1 MRKRTAAA
9 ASGNLLP
16 AIGLLVGIGA
26 LYFARQILIPFALAI
41 LCAFLLNP
49 AVKRLQYLRIPR
61 VAAVLLTMI
70 VAFGALAGI
79 GWVVTDQLVEIINDL
94 PQYRNNIDEKMA
106 TLRAPSGASRLVAT
120 LQDLGKELTTTP
132 PSKLSP
138 VAPRKPARSARAQSA
153 LDTATDGTPVKV
165 EVIEPTPNALQS
177 VRNFLGPLLGPLETM
192 GIVLVFAL
200 FMLIDQE
207 DLRNRLL
214 RLLGSNQLH
223 RTTKALD
230 DAARRVS
237 RYLMMQ
243 FLVNAS
249 LGAVVA
255 MGLYFIGVRSF
266 LLWGVLTVFLRF
278 VPYVG
283 IAVAGALPF
292 LLAVAT
298 TDSWRAPVLVIAL
311 FFVCELITG
320 NLVEP
325 MVYGAH
331 TGLSSV
337 AILAAIVFWTA
348 LWGPVGLILSTPLTV
363 CLSVL
368 GRYSP
373 HLEFLNVLLGDE
385 PVLTPEALFY
395 QRLLA
400 LDSHE
405 ALTMAESF
413 LRDRT
418 LIELYDEVIVP
429 ALAMAEQDRH
439 SGQME
444 AKRERFVIQS
454 INEIVTEV
462 AEAFE
467 TPKSKAKKVLP
478 LPPLNASAR
487 QECRVFCFAAHDAA
501 DELTS
506 AMLAQLSTH
515 AGFPTLSFP
524 YLEEPEQ
531 LLEGLAPQACDVVCV
546 SSVPPLALTHARKT
560 GEAIHAMFPEVTLLI
575 GLWGQPSTTTRVTE
589 RLQTAT
595 GGFVVTSFAAAM
607 AQLRAVAATAAKL
620 SDA

>member
-16 AIGLLVGIGA
+16 AIGLLIGIGA

-49 AVKRLQYLRIPR
+49 AVKRLQFLRVPR

-70 VAFGALAGI
+70 VAFGSLAGI
-79 GWVVTDQLVEIINDL
+79 GWIVTEQLVEIINDL

-132 PSKLSP
+132 PSKVSP
-138 VAPRKPARSARAQSA
+138 VAPRKPARSARSQSA
-153 LDTATDGTPVKV
+153 LDGATEGTPVKV
-165 EVIEPTPNALQS
+165 EVIEPPPNALQS
-177 VRNFLGPLLGPLETM
+177 VRNFLGPLLSPLETM

-230 DAARRVS
+230 DAAQRVS

-249 LGAVVA
+249 LGAVITT
-255 MGLYFIGVRSF
+255 GLYFIGVRSF
-266 LLWGVLTVFLRF
+266 LLWGVLAVFLRF

-283 IAVAGALPF
+283 ILVAGALPF

-298 TDSWRAPVLVIAL
+298 TDSWRAPVLVVAL

-320 NLVEP
+320 NFVEP
-325 MVYGAH
+325 MLYGAH

-373 HLEFLNVLLGDE
+373 HLEFLNILLGDE

-405 ALTMAESF
+405 ALTLAESF
-413 LRDRT
+413 LKDRT

-462 AEAFE
+462 AEVFE
-467 TPKSKAKKVLP
+467 TPKSKTKQVLP
-478 LPPLNASAR
+478 LPLNENAR

-506 AMLAQLSTH
+506 AMLAQLSTQ

-546 SSVPPLALTHARKT
+546 SSVPPLALTHARKA
-560 GEAIHAMFPEVTLLI
+560 GEAIHAMFPEVTLLV
-575 GLWGQPSTTTRVTE
+575 GLWGQPGTTRVTE

-607 AQLRAVAATAAKL
+607 DQLRTAAVAAAKL

>member
-1 MRKRTAAA
+1 MRKQTAAA
-9 ASGNLLP
+9 ANANLLP
-16 AIGLLVGIGA
+16 AIGLVVGIGV

-49 AVKRLQYLRIPR
+49 AVKWLEALRIPR

-70 VAFGALAGI
+70 VAFGALGGI
-79 GWVVTDQLVEIINDL
+79 GWIVTDQLVEIINDL
-94 PQYRNNIDEKMA
+94 PQYRNNIDDKMA
-106 TLRAPSGASRLVAT
+106 ALRAPSGASRLFAT

-132 PSKLSP
+132 PSRPSP
-138 VAPRKPARSARAQSA
+138 VTPRRPARSARSQGA
-153 LDTATDGTPVKV
+153 LEPPTDASPVKV
-165 EVIEPTPNALQS
+165 EVIEPPPNALQS
-177 VRNFLGPLLGPLETM
+177 VRNFLGPLLNPLETT

-200 FMLIDQE
+200 FMLIDRE

-214 RLLGSNQLH
+214 RLLGQKQLH
-223 RTTKALD
+223 RTTKALN
-230 DAARRVS
+230 DAAQRVS

-255 MGLYFIGVRSF
+255 LGLYLIGVRSF
-266 LLWGVLTVFLRF
+266 LLWGVLTVFMRF

-283 IAVAGALPF
+283 ILIAGSLPF
-292 LLAVAT
+292 LVAIAT
-298 TDSWRAPVLVIAL
+298 TDSWRAPVLVISL

-320 NLVEP
+320 NFVEP
-325 MVYGAH
+325 MLYGAH

-337 AILAAIVFWTA
+337 AILASIVFWTA

-405 ALTMAESF
+405 ALTMAEAY
-413 LRDRT
+413 LKDRT
-418 LIELYDEVIVP
+418 LMELYDEVIVP

-439 SGQME
+439 SGQLE
-444 AKRERFVIQS
+444 GRRERFVIQS
-454 INEIVTEV
+454 INEIVTEL
-462 AEAFE
+462 AEEFD
-467 TPKSKAKKVLP
+467 TPKSKAKQVLP
-478 LPPLNASAR
+478 LPFPENAR

-506 AMLAQLSTH
+506 AMLAQLSTQ

-524 YLEEPEQ
+524 FLEEPE
-531 LLEGLAPQACDVVCV
+531 
-546 SSVPPLALTHARKT
+546 
-560 GEAIHAMFPEVTLLI
+560 
-575 GLWGQPSTTTRVTE
+575 
-589 RLQTAT
+589 
-595 GGFVVTSFAAAM
+595 
-607 AQLRAVAATAAKL
+607 TAAGRPGAASL
-620 SDA
+620 

>member
-9 ASGNLLP
+9 ASGTLLP

-49 AVKRLQYLRIPR
+49 AVKRLQILRIPR
-61 VAAVLLTMI
+61 VAAVLITMI

-79 GWVVTDQLVEIINDL
+79 GWIVTDQLVEIINDL

-106 TLRAPSGASRLVAT
+106 ALRAPSGASRLFAT

-132 PSKLSP
+132 PSKVSP
-138 VAPRKPARSARAQSA
+138 VAPRKPARSARSQGA
-153 LDTATDGTPVKV
+153 LDAASDGSPVKV
-165 EVIEPTPNALQS
+165 EVIEPPPNALQS

-230 DAARRVS
+230 DAAQRVS

-249 LGAVVA
+249 LGAIVA
-255 MGLYFIGVRSF
+255 LGLYFIGVRSF

-283 IAVAGALPF
+283 ILVAGALPF

-298 TDSWRAPVLVIAL
+298 TDSWRAPVLVITL

-320 NLVEP
+320 NLIEP

-467 TPKSKAKKVLP
+467 TPKSKAKQVLP
-478 LPPLNASAR
+478 LPLKENAR

-506 AMLAQLSTH
+506 AMLAQLSTN

-560 GEAIHAMFPEVTLLI
+560 GEAIRAMFPEVTLLV

-607 AQLRAVAATAAKL
+607 DQLHTAAVAAAKM